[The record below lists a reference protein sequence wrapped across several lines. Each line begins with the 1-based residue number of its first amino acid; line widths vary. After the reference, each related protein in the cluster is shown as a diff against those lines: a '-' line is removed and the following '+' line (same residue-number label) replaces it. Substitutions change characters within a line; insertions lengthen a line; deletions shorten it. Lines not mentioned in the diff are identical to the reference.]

1 MKEVQRLYN
10 LLTEGIETP
19 TDMLLL
25 INDLF
30 SVVLLLVKRVFEIE
44 KSDKIRASLIDSLKA
59 MVNSFLEKLMKL
71 VTDNE
76 MITLDKDDNKQWRTN
91 NSQLS
96 VDETHIRQSWYSYKW
111 IQVIQE
117 CNKCYKSTMHE
128 TFNF

>member
-30 SVVLLLVKRVFEIE
+30 SVVLLLVKRVFQIE

-59 MVNSFLEKLMKL
+59 MVNSFIEKLMKL

-76 MITLDKDDNKQWRTN
+76 MITLDKDDNKQ
-91 NSQLS
+91 
-96 VDETHIRQSWYSYKW
+96 
-111 IQVIQE
+111 
-117 CNKCYKSTMHE
+117 
-128 TFNF
+128 

>member
-76 MITLDKDDNKQWRTN
+76 MITLDKDDNKQ
-91 NSQLS
+91 
-96 VDETHIRQSWYSYKW
+96 
-111 IQVIQE
+111 
-117 CNKCYKSTMHE
+117 
-128 TFNF
+128 

>member
-91 NSQLS
+91 NTQLS

>member
-10 LLTEGIETP
+10 LLTEGVETP

-59 MVNSFLEKLMKL
+59 MVNSFIEKLMKL

-76 MITLDKDDNKQWRTN
+76 MITLDKDDNKQ
-91 NSQLS
+91 
-96 VDETHIRQSWYSYKW
+96 
-111 IQVIQE
+111 
-117 CNKCYKSTMHE
+117 
-128 TFNF
+128 

>member
-1 MKEVQRLYN
+1 MKEIQRLYN

-59 MVNSFLEKLMKL
+59 MVNSFIEKLMKL

-76 MITLDKDDNKQWRTN
+76 MITLDKDDNKQ
-91 NSQLS
+91 
-96 VDETHIRQSWYSYKW
+96 
-111 IQVIQE
+111 
-117 CNKCYKSTMHE
+117 
-128 TFNF
+128 

>member
-59 MVNSFLEKLMKL
+59 MVNSFIEKLMKL

-76 MITLDKDDNKQWRTN
+76 MITLDKDDNKQ
-91 NSQLS
+91 
-96 VDETHIRQSWYSYKW
+96 
-111 IQVIQE
+111 
-117 CNKCYKSTMHE
+117 
-128 TFNF
+128 

>member
-59 MVNSFLEKLMKL
+59 MVNSFIEKLMKL

-76 MITLDKDDNKQWRTN
+76 MITLDKDDNK
-91 NSQLS
+91 
-96 VDETHIRQSWYSYKW
+96 
-111 IQVIQE
+111 
-117 CNKCYKSTMHE
+117 
-128 TFNF
+128 

>member
-59 MVNSFLEKLMKL
+59 MVNSFIEKLMKL

-76 MITLDKDDNKQWRTN
+76 IITLDKDDNKQ
-91 NSQLS
+91 
-96 VDETHIRQSWYSYKW
+96 
-111 IQVIQE
+111 
-117 CNKCYKSTMHE
+117 
-128 TFNF
+128 